1 MSEPFIEIRCVFP
14 GVDSRSQDAAVRR
27 QYPLGSEQGKNS
39 EVVFGVDYRLLGSY

>member
-27 QYPLGSEQGKNS
+27 QYPLGSEQRKNS
-39 EVVFGVDYRLLGSY
+39 EVVFGVDDRLLGSY